1 VTFLF
6 TDIEGSTRRWEA
18 DAQAMRAAL
27 IAHDEVLRTAI
38 EAHDG
43 FLFSHT
49 VMVWLRHSPRRGP
62 LSTRLL
68 TPSAHLSASAKWVS
82 RLGRRASRR

>member
-1 VTFLF
+1 M
-6 TDIEGSTRRWEA
+6 
-18 DAQAMRAAL
+18 AQAMRAAL

-43 FLFSHT
+43 FCSAIP

-68 TPSAHLSASAKWVS
+68 TPSAHLSCQCEWVS
-82 RLGRRASRR
+82 RLGRPSFATMTISAPCSTAPRG